1 MLQNH
6 VKNKEPER
14 QELNELVEAFLAQG
28 NEIQVL
34 KSEQDPKPHMKVYA
48 NEPY

>member
-14 QELNELVEAFLAQG
+14 QELKELVEAFLAQG

-34 KSEQDPKPHMKVYA
+34 ESEQDPKPSMKVYA
-48 NEPY
+48 YEPY

>member
-14 QELNELVEAFLAQG
+14 QELSELVEAFLAQG
-28 NEIQVL
+28 NKIQVRE
-34 KSEQDPKPHMKVYA
+34 SDEDPKPCMKVYA